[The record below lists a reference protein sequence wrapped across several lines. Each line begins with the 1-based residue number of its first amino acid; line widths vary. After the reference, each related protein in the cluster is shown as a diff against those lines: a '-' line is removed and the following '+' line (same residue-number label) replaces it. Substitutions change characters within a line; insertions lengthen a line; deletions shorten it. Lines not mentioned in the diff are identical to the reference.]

1 MYRPPNSTVELFSAY
16 EKLIEKLDSENK
28 EIILIGDF
36 NCDWTG
42 VKSGT
47 MKPQTNKL
55 HEITEA
61 FQFEQMI
68 EQPTR
73 ITDHSETIIDLV
85 FTNKPELVTNFGVI
99 HIGISD
105 HSLIFLQRKISVPR
119 SEPKLINKRNFKHYN
134 VDAFR
139 FDLAACL
146 ANLTLTIQDPND
158 MWSEWKDRFLAVADM
173 HAPQETKKVRSVN
186 SPWITKNIRQ
196 KMRHRDFLKKKA
208 IQTKSK
214 HYHQAYKKERN
225 ELNKLIKKTKVE
237 YFTNQINSC
246 EKNPKEMWKTIN
258 KLTNKTSKITNIS
271 EINQN
276 GNRVTDDATIANT
289 LNEYFNEIG
298 PKLASDL
305 SQSSRSPESY
315 LLPCKSRFQIQ
326 NVTIHEVFKSL
337 SKLKTSKSTGYDI

>member
-1 MYRPPNSTVELFSAY
+1 MIICLNETLLDETINDHEVNITGYEILRKDRNRNGGGVAVYVRNTINYISRTELDTNDLEAITVEISKPRSKPFIVNCMYRPPNSTVELFSAY

-73 ITDHSETIIDLV
+73 VTEHSETIIDLV

-119 SEPKLINKRNFKHYN
+119 FEPKLINKRNFKHYN

-139 FDLAACL
+139 SDLAVCL
-146 ANLTLTIQDPND
+146 VNLTSTIQDPND

-173 HAPQETKKVRSVN
+173 HAPHETKKVRSVN
-186 SPWITKNIRQ
+186 SP
-196 KMRHRDFLKKKA
+196 
-208 IQTKSK
+208 
-214 HYHQAYKKERN
+214 
-225 ELNKLIKKTKVE
+225 
-237 YFTNQINSC
+237 
-246 EKNPKEMWKTIN
+246 
-258 KLTNKTSKITNIS
+258 
-271 EINQN
+271 
-276 GNRVTDDATIANT
+276 
-289 LNEYFNEIG
+289 
-298 PKLASDL
+298 
-305 SQSSRSPESY
+305 
-315 LLPCKSRFQIQ
+315 
-326 NVTIHEVFKSL
+326 
-337 SKLKTSKSTGYDI
+337 